1 MYLVK
6 REQGFTLLE
15 VVASIVIITIVVIS
29 FARLFVQSN
38 NVAHYNN
45 EKLVL
50 INLADAELER
60 VQAIGF
66 VDRVELNHYI
76 STEKKIVMNNK
87 DYIIQ
92 VEDTTS
98 SGEEDLML
106 IHLKVIASINSTK
119 SVAEGYVKIKQ

>member
-1 MYLVK
+1 MHLAK

-66 VDRVELNHYI
+66 VDKVALNHYI
-76 STEKKIVMNNK
+76 STEKKIVMNGK
-87 DYIIQ
+87 DYKIKI
-92 VEDTTS
+92 EDTTS
-98 SGEEDLML
+98 SGDKDLKL
-106 IHLKVIASINSTK
+106 IHLKVTASINSTK
-119 SVAEGYVKIKQ
+119 SVAEGYVKVKQ